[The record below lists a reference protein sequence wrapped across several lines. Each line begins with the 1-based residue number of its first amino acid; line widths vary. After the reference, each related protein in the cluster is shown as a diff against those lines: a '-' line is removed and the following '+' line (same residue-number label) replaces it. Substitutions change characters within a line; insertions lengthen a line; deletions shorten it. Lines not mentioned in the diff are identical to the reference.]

1 MKKYNG
7 WTNRETWLVN
17 LYFGEA
23 FYDYIKERLE
33 EEGALE
39 QFNTN
44 DQEAISK
51 IAVVYKDYVEDYV
64 ESYLEEE
71 LEKLSSFLL
80 DYIDLGLIDWYDLA
94 ENVYSDL
101 KE

>member
-33 EEGALE
+33 EEGGALE
-39 QFNTN
+39 QFNRD

-51 IAVVYKDYVEDYV
+51 IAAIYRDYV

-71 LEKLSSFLL
+71 LEKLSSFLS
-80 DYIDLGLIDWYDLA
+80 DYINLGLIDWYDLA
-94 ENVYSDL
+94 ESVYNDL

>member
-1 MKKYNG
+1 MMKKYNG

-17 LYFGEA
+17 LHFGEA

-33 EEGALE
+33 EEGEALE
-39 QFNTN
+39 QFNRD

-51 IAVVYKDYVEDYV
+51 IATIYKGYV

-71 LEKLSSFLL
+71 LEKLSSFLS
-80 DYIDLGLIDWYDLA
+80 DYINLGLIDWYDLA
-94 ENVYSDL
+94 ESVYNDL

>member
-33 EEGALE
+33 EGGALE
-39 QFNTN
+39 QFNRD

-51 IAVVYKDYVEDYV
+51 IATIYQDYV

-71 LEKLSSFLL
+71 LEKLSSFLS
-80 DYIDLGLIDWYDLA
+80 DYIDLNLIDWYDLA